1 VNTKRR
7 TEITVETDRL
17 LVIRRNSGHV
27 FAQCDRCRA
36 RIEMVT
42 PLEAA
47 AITGVSVR
55 TINRGVEDGV
65 LHFAETKEGL
75 LLICLNSFSQRQTL
89 RGSGYQTDSR

>member
-1 VNTKRR
+1 VTTKRR

-47 AITGVSVR
+47 AIAGVSVR
-55 TINRGVEDGV
+55 TINRGVENGV
-65 LHFAETKEGL
+65 LHFAETNEGL
-75 LLICLNSFSQRQTL
+75 LLICLNSFSQRQAL
-89 RGSGYQTDSR
+89 RGSGYQTDSG